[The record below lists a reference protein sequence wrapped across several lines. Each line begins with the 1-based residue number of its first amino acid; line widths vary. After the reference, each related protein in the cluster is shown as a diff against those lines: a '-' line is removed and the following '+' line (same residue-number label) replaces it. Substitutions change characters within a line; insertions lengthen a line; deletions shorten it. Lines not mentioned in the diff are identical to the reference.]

1 MNDLSLFKL
10 VAVALT
16 TAATL
21 GCGGESKAPLHP
33 VSGQVLLKGRP
44 AANAL
49 VVFHDSRP
57 SEELRNLPIPRATTD
72 SEGRFRL
79 SSYMPDSFDGAP
91 SGEYVVTVTLPAAAA
106 PSDVAEVDPESI
118 AESPDQLRG
127 KYADPNASP
136 LRAEV
141 KDGDNQLPPFDVG

>member
-1 MNDLSLFKL
+1 MNESCVSKF

-16 TAATL
+16 LAAAV

-33 VSGQVLLKGRP
+33 VAGQVLLKGRP

-57 SEELRNLPIPRATTD
+57 ADQLRNLPIPRATTD
-72 SEGRFRL
+72 AEGRYRL

-91 SGEYVVTVTLPAAAA
+91 SGQYVVTVTLPATAT
-106 PSDVAEVDPESI
+106 PNDTAEVDPESVV
-118 AESPDQLRG
+118 ESADQLRG

-141 KDGDNQLPPFDVG
+141 KDGDNLLPPFDVG